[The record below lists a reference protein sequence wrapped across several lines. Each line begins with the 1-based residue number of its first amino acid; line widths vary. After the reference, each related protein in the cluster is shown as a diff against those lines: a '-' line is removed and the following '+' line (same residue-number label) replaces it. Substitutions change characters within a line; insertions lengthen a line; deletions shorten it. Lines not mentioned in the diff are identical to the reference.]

1 MSAPTEKPPLPD
13 RLAGEGAQ
21 MRAQMRAEMRARLLA
36 FAYVA
41 IALGLA
47 AMAFYLHTAMG
58 HRLMSPQVLFPSLG
72 GVWFA
77 FRAFYKF
84 IGRG

>member
-13 RLAGEGAQ
+13 RLAGAGAQ
-21 MRAQMRAEMRARLLA
+21 MRARLLA
-36 FAYVA
+36 FVYVA

-72 GVWFA
+72 AVWFA

>member
-1 MSAPTEKPPLPD
+1 MTDAPEKPPLPQ
-13 RLAGEGAQ
+13 RLAAQGAQ
-21 MRAQMRAEMRARLLA
+21 MQGRLLG

-41 IALGLA
+41 IALGA
-47 AMAFYLHTAMG
+47 AGIAFYLHTAMG

-72 GVWFA
+72 AVWFA

-84 IGRG
+84 TGRG

>member
-21 MRAQMRAEMRARLLA
+21 MRAEMRARLLA
-36 FAYVA
+36 FVYVA
-41 IALGLA
+41 IAFGVA

-72 GVWFA
+72 AVWFA

>member
-1 MSAPTEKPPLPD
+1 MTAPADKPPPAD
-13 RLAGEGAQ
+13 ERVARGAQ
-21 MRAQMRAEMRARLLA
+21 MNARLLA
-36 FAYVA
+36 FVYLA

-72 GVWFA
+72 AVWFG
-77 FRAFYKF
+77 FRTFYKF
-84 IGRG
+84 AGRG